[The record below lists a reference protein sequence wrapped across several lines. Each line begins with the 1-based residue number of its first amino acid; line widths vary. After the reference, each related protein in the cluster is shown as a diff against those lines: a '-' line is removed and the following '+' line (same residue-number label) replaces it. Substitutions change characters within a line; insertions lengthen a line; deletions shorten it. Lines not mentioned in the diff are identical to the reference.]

1 VRRLNHVWHS
11 IINDGNTQWV
21 LISTL
26 LLGIASG
33 VLGSFALL
41 RKQSL
46 IGDAVA
52 HAALPGICFA
62 FMFMGEKNFLVL
74 LIGAAAT
81 GLLAAYTIQFITSTT
96 RIKEDTAICLVLSV
110 FFGLGIVLL
119 TKVAQMSTGNKSG
132 LDDFIFGQAASLV
145 GRDVQLMGIMAI
157 SLIII
162 TVLLFKE
169 LKVSTFDPHFAKGIG
184 MPVGFLNFT
193 FASLLVITVVVG
205 IQAVGVILMAALLIT
220 PAIAAR
226 FWTDSLKIMVVLS
239 GLIGGISGTV
249 GTLGS
254 TLGKGLSTG
263 PFIVLTAT
271 VIFLFSML
279 FSPKRG
285 LVSIWFRRFKNDD
298 RLAQKILVRSLYESK
313 QKWIPEAALS
323 EICSITSIRKKRVVA
338 KLIKEE
344 FILIRGEAI
353 SLTSIGRRKA
363 EEYILVDGLLELK
376 EMYPAELPFLDVSEM
391 EKQQLYDLSK
401 EQYEELHSKMTQIHK
416 QYPFLNIRFSG
427 RGGQGYEL

>member
-1 VRRLNHVWHS
+1 
-11 IINDGNTQWV
+11 
-21 LISTL
+21 
-26 LLGIASG
+26 
-33 VLGSFALL
+33 
-41 RKQSL
+41 
-46 IGDAVA
+46 
-52 HAALPGICFA
+52 
-62 FMFMGEKNFLVL
+62 
-74 LIGAAAT
+74 
-81 GLLAAYTIQFITSTT
+81 
-96 RIKEDTAICLVLSV
+96 
-110 FFGLGIVLL
+110 
-119 TKVAQMSTGNKSG
+119 
-132 LDDFIFGQAASLV
+132 
-145 GRDVQLMGIMAI
+145 
-157 SLIII
+157 
-162 TVLLFKE
+162 
-169 LKVSTFDPHFAKGIG
+169 
-184 MPVGFLNFT
+184 
-193 FASLLVITVVVG
+193 
-205 IQAVGVILMAALLIT
+205 MAALLIT

-226 FWTDSLKIMVVLS
+226 FWTDSLKVMVVLS

>member
-1 VRRLNHVWHS
+1 MNHVWHS

-21 LISTL
+21 LVSTL

-33 VLGSFALL
+33 ILGSFALL

-74 LIGAAAT
+74 LIGAATT

-145 GRDVQLMGIMAI
+145 GRDVQLMGIMAT

-184 MPVGFLNFT
+184 MPVRFLNFT
-193 FASLLVITVVVG
+193 FASLLVITVVIG

-226 FWTDSLKIMVVLS
+226 FWTDSLKVMVVLS

-271 VIFLFSML
+271 VIFLSSML

-298 RLAQKILVRSLYESK
+298 RLAQKILVKSLYELK
-313 QKWIPEAALS
+313 QTWISEAVLS
-323 EICSITSIRKKRVVA
+323 EICSITSIRRKRVVA

-344 FILIRGEAI
+344 FILIQGEAI

-376 EMYPAELPFLDVSEM
+376 EMYPAEFPFLDVSEM

-401 EQYEELHSKMTQIHK
+401 EQYEELHSKMTQIDK
-416 QYPFLNIRFSG
+416 QYPFLNIHLSG